1 MKIRISLNL
10 IAVSYCLWTFSFCNE
25 AQTKPSIETINAI
38 NLKRGE
44 VVVCGPGGQQFGT
57 VGFELN
63 ASVEIKKDFN
73 LGLSLLHSFEY
84 DEAEK
89 VFAKIIDDDPEL
101 CHGLLGSGHE

>member
-1 MKIRISLNL
+1 MKIRIGLEL
-10 IAVSYCLWTFSFCNE
+10 IVVSYSLWIFSSCKE

-44 VVVCGPGGQQFGT
+44 VVVCGPAGQQFGT

-63 ASVEIKKDFN
+63 GSDEIKKDFN

-84 DEAEK
+84 DESEK
-89 VFAKIIDDDPEL
+89 VFAKIIDRDPEVAMAYW
-101 CHGLLGSGHE
+101 GVS